1 MGIQFNSPNRKSI
14 RWDNV
19 SIFSNGMINRVNDGY
34 TDKKYVYWDKNSPTE
49 FKTTNILPL
58 TRDELVFINIDGTG
72 SKYASENIIIDNIFT
87 SDEKDTLFKHIQNID
102 IHSSLEEKN
111 KIIKLEGDV
120 SNLTTIVNELKQENE
135 TLTNEINTIKTN
147 YDSVSTKLIDLE
159 NRIKNLENK

>member
-19 SIFSNGMINRVNDGY
+19 SIFSDGMINRVNDGY

-58 TRDELVFINIDGTG
+58 TRDELVFINIDGIG
-72 SKYASENIIIDNIFT
+72 SKYASERIIIDNIFT
-87 SDEKDTLFKHIQNID
+87 SDEKDTLFKHIQNTN

-111 KIIKLEGDV
+111 KIDKITSNITDLVEKINLLTEKNEQLIKELNDV
-120 SNLTTIVNELKQENE
+120 KSNYTEVNDKLK
-135 TLTNEINTIKTN
+135 EIEKRL
-147 YDSVSTKLIDLE
+147 DSLKV
-159 NRIKNLENK
+159 